1 MNIYIDTAYKSL
13 NKYTEELC
21 GDRVEIIR
29 TPEFVILVLADG
41 LGSGVKANILSTLT
55 SKIIATML
63 SNGAKVE
70 DCVDTIASTLPIC
83 NVRHLAYSTFS
94 ILQIFYTGEVYLVE
108 FDNPTCVFLR
118 GNKLMEIPFENRVV
132 SSKNIREARFQTAVG
147 DSFVLFSVGV
157 IHAGVGAV
165 LNFGFQWENAA
176 AHLQSVVQKEKT
188 AARLALSLSQVC
200 ESLYAGKPGDDTTV
214 AAVKILPEKVV
225 NLFTGPPSSK
235 EKDPELLHDF
245 MAERGK
251 RVVCGGSSAQIIS
264 RLLNRP
270 VKTSINYTDP
280 ELPPIGYIDGMDL
293 VTEGVLTLSKT
304 NEILTEFRKNDFEY
318 DHIKELDRDNGA
330 SKLAKL
336 LLEDCTRLN
345 LFVGKAVNAAHQNPN
360 LPVDLNIRQHI
371 VNQLT
376 DNLRAI
382 GKIVNVKY
390 Y

>member
-1 MNIYIDTAYKSL
+1 MNIYIDTSYKSL

-29 TPEFVILVLADG
+29 TDEFVILVLADG

-63 SNGAKVE
+63 SNGAKIE

-94 ILQIFYTGEVYLVE
+94 ILQLFYTGEAYLVE

-118 GNKLMEIPFENRVV
+118 GGKIMEIPFENRTV
-132 SSKNIREARFQTAVG
+132 SSKNIREARFQTTIG
-147 DSFVLFSVGV
+147 DTFALFSDGV

-176 AHLQSVVQKEKT
+176 AHLQSAVEKENT

-214 AAVKILPEKVV
+214 AVAKVLPERVV
-225 NLFTGPPSSK
+225 NLFTGPPSDK
-235 EKDPELLHDF
+235 EKDTILLHDF

-270 VKTSINYTDP
+270 IKTSIDYTDP

-304 NEILTEFRKNDFEY
+304 NEILSEFSKYGVDYE
-318 DHIKELDRDNGA
+318 HIKALDRDNGA

-336 LLEDCTRLN
+336 LMEECTRLN
-345 LFVGKAVNAAHQNPN
+345 LFVGKAINAAHQNPN
-360 LPVDLNIRQHI
+360 LPVDLNIRQRI

-376 DNLRAI
+376 DNLRAL
-382 GKIVNVKY
+382 GKTVNVKY

>member
-1 MNIYIDTAYKSL
+1 MNIFIDTAYKSL

-132 SSKNIREARFQTAVG
+132 SSKNIREARFQTAIG
-147 DSFVLFSVGV
+147 DSFVLFSDGV

>member
-1 MNIYIDTAYKSL
+1 MNIYIDTSYKSL

-29 TPEFVILVLADG
+29 TDEFVILVLADG

-63 SNGAKVE
+63 SNGATSE
-70 DCVDTIASTLPIC
+70 DCVETSASTLPIC

-94 ILQIFYTGEVYLVE
+94 ILQLFYTGEAYLVE

-118 GNKLMEIPFENRVV
+118 GGKIMEIPFENRTV
-132 SSKNIREARFQTAVG
+132 SSKNIREARFQTAIG
-147 DSFVLFSVGV
+147 DTFALFSDGV

-176 AHLQSVVQKEKT
+176 AHLQSAVDKENT

-214 AAVKILPEKVV
+214 AVAKVLPERVV
-225 NLFTGPPSSK
+225 NLFTGPPSDK
-235 EKDPELLHDF
+235 EKDTVLLHDF

-270 VKTSINYTDP
+270 VKTSIDYTDP

-304 NEILTEFRKNDFEY
+304 NEILSEFSKYGVDYE
-318 DHIKELDRDNGA
+318 HIKALDRDNGA

-336 LLEDCTRLN
+336 LMEECTRLN
-345 LFVGKAVNAAHQNPN
+345 LFVGKAINAAHQNPN
-360 LPVDLNIRQHI
+360 LPVDLNIRQRI

-376 DNLRAI
+376 DNLRAL
-382 GKIVNVKY
+382 GKTVNVKY

>member
-1 MNIYIDTAYKSL
+1 MNIYIDTSYKSL

-29 TPEFVILVLADG
+29 TDEFVILVLADG

-63 SNGAKVE
+63 SNGAKIE

-94 ILQIFYTGEVYLVE
+94 ILQLFYTGEAYLVE

-118 GNKLMEIPFENRVV
+118 GGKIMEIPFENRTV
-132 SSKNIREARFQTAVG
+132 SSKNIREARFQTTIG
-147 DSFVLFSVGV
+147 DTFALFSDGV

-165 LNFGFQWENAA
+165 LNFGFQWKNAA
-176 AHLQSVVQKEKT
+176 AHLQSAVEKENT

-214 AAVKILPEKVV
+214 AVAKVLPERVV
-225 NLFTGPPSSK
+225 NLFTGPPSDK
-235 EKDPELLHDF
+235 EKDTILLHDF

-270 VKTSINYTDP
+270 VKTSIDYTDP

-304 NEILTEFRKNDFEY
+304 NEILSEFSKYGVDYE
-318 DHIKELDRDNGA
+318 HIKALDRDNGA

-336 LLEDCTRLN
+336 LMEECTRLN
-345 LFVGKAVNAAHQNPN
+345 LFVGKAINAAHQNPN
-360 LPVDLNIRQHI
+360 LPVDLNIRQRI

-376 DNLRAI
+376 DNLRAL
-382 GKIVNVKY
+382 GKTVNVKY

>member
-1 MNIYIDTAYKSL
+1 MNIYIDTSYKSL

-29 TPEFVILVLADG
+29 TDEFVILVLADG

-63 SNGAKVE
+63 SKGAKLE
-70 DCVDTIASTLPIC
+70 DCVDTIANTLPIC
-83 NVRHLAYSTFS
+83 NIRHLAYSTFS
-94 ILQIFYTGEVYLVE
+94 ILQLFYTGEAYLVE

-118 GNKLMEIPFENRVV
+118 NGKIVEIPFENRTIN
-132 SSKNIREARFQTAVG
+132 SKNIREARFQTAIG
-147 DSFVLFSVGV
+147 DTFALFSDGV

-176 AHLQSVVQKEKT
+176 AHLQSAVDKEKT

-214 AAVKILPEKVV
+214 AVAKILPERVV
-225 NLFTGPPSSK
+225 NLFTGPPSKK
-235 EKDPELLHDF
+235 ELDSVLLHDF

-270 VKTSINYTDP
+270 VTTSIDYTDP
-280 ELPPIGYIDGMDL
+280 ELPPIGHIDGMDL

-304 NEILTEFRKNDFEY
+304 NEILSEFSQHGVDYE
-318 DHIKELDRDNGA
+318 HIKALDQNNGA
-330 SKLAKL
+330 SMLAKL
-336 LLEDCTRLN
+336 LMEDCTRLN
-345 LFVGKAVNAAHQNPN
+345 LFVGKAINAAHQNPN
-360 LPVDLNIRQHI
+360 LPIDLNIRP
-371 VNQLT
+371 L
-376 DNLRAI
+376 
-382 GKIVNVKY
+382 GKTVNVKY

>member
-1 MNIYIDTAYKSL
+1 MNIYIDTSYKSL

-29 TPEFVILVLADG
+29 TDEFVILVLADG

-63 SNGAKVE
+63 SNGAKIE

-94 ILQIFYTGEVYLVE
+94 ILQLFYTGEAYLVE

-118 GNKLMEIPFENRVV
+118 GGKIMEIPFENRTV
-132 SSKNIREARFQTAVG
+132 SSKNIREARFQTTIG
-147 DSFVLFSVGV
+147 DTFALFSDGV

-176 AHLQSVVQKEKT
+176 AHLQSAVEKENT

-214 AAVKILPEKVV
+214 AVAKVLPERVV
-225 NLFTGPPSSK
+225 NLFTGPPSDK
-235 EKDPELLHDF
+235 EKDTILLHDF

-270 VKTSINYTDP
+270 VKTSIDYTDP

-304 NEILTEFRKNDFEY
+304 NEILSEFSKYGVDYE
-318 DHIKELDRDNGA
+318 HIKALDRDNGA

-336 LLEDCTRLN
+336 LMEECTRLN
-345 LFVGKAVNAAHQNPN
+345 LFVGKAINAAHQNPN
-360 LPVDLNIRQHI
+360 LPVDLNIRQRI

-376 DNLRAI
+376 DNLRAL
-382 GKIVNVKY
+382 GKTVNVKY